1 MNIIYR
7 IEYRTEYRTE
17 YITEYIYYWKKMA
30 TSTDIKFLEDTM
42 RDYNNVCEQLKE
54 FETQIQPLKM
64 LKSSLDEAINIFAV
78 EKGIQNIVLPP
89 NAGSSISNK
98 QLVQKK
104 TEKIIG
110 FNRQLVYSCIEDVLQ
125 EQPDLIAKL
134 LNEIE
139 SRLTSKEIIT
149 MRLEKIKK
157 TNLRTQKSEKN
168 KKEFEELNNL
178 LSMEDNYDNDDN

>member
-1 MNIIYR
+1 
-7 IEYRTEYRTE
+7 
-17 YITEYIYYWKKMA
+17 MA

-64 LKSSLDEAINIFAV
+64 LKTSLDEAINIFAV

-98 QLVQKK
+98 QLVQKR

-110 FNRQLVYSCIEDVLQ
+110 FNRQLVYSCIEDILQ
-125 EQPDLIAKL
+125 EHPELIAKL

-157 TNLRTQKSEKN
+157 TNVRTQKAEKN
-168 KKEFEELNNL
+168 KKEFDELNNL
-178 LSMEDNYDNDDN
+178 LYMEDDKPEDEF

>member
-1 MNIIYR
+1 
-7 IEYRTEYRTE
+7 
-17 YITEYIYYWKKMA
+17 MA
-30 TSTDIKFLEDTM
+30 SPVDIKFLEDTM

-64 LKSSLDEAINIFAV
+64 LKSGLDEAINIFAV

-89 NAGSSISNK
+89 NAGSTISNK

-125 EQPDLIAKL
+125 EHPDLIAKL
-134 LNEIE
+134 LGEIE

-157 TNLRTQKSEKN
+157 TNLLVQKSDKN
-168 KKEFEELNNL
+168 KKEFEELNSL
-178 LSMEDNYDNDDN
+178 LSIDDNDDDNEEESYN

>member
-1 MNIIYR
+1 
-7 IEYRTEYRTE
+7 
-17 YITEYIYYWKKMA
+17 MA
-30 TSTDIKFLEDTM
+30 TTIDIKFLEDTM

-64 LKSSLDEAINIFAV
+64 LKTSLDEAINIFAV

-89 NAGSSISNK
+89 NAGSTISNK
-98 QLVQKK
+98 QLVQKR
-104 TEKIIG
+104 TEKVIG

-125 EQPDLIAKL
+125 EHPELIAKL

-157 TNLRTQKSEKN
+157 TNVRMQKAEKN
-168 KKEFEELNNL
+168 KKEFDELNNL
-178 LSMEDNYDNDDN
+178 LSMEDEHIDENI